1 MMGIFFFI
9 IIFQYSLDSLLLK
22 SIERLEYGYKNRDLD
37 TLEKAYKDL
46 KYISST
52 RGNAH
57 DLYFTSLCLYRIY
70 NLGFKKYS
78 KEEYI
83 DSAITYLEKSIKL
96 KKDFS
101 DAYALLGSLYGMKAK
116 GFFKGML
123 YGSKSDRAFKK
134 AKEIDSLNPRTLY
147 LEGISFLYK
156 PKGFGGSVQ
165 RAIHNFKKAIKIFE
179 EGKGERGIINWGYL
193 ECMMFLG
200 IAYEKVDSLKKAE
213 EVYRKVLEIDPDYG
227 WAKYRLYQIKNK

>member
-1 MMGIFFFI
+1 MMGLIFFI
-9 IIFQYSLDSLLLK
+9 IFQFSLDSLLLK

-52 RGNAH
+52 RGKPI
-57 DLYFTSLCLYRIY
+57 DLYFTSLCIY
-70 NLGFKKYS
+70 KMYILGFKKYS
-78 KEEYI
+78 KEAYI

-96 KKDFS
+96 KEEFS
-101 DAYALLGSLYGMKAK
+101 DAYALLASLYGMKAK

-123 YGSKSDRAFKK
+123 YGAKSDRTFEK
-134 AKEIDSLNPRTLY
+134 AKEIDILNPRTLY

-156 PKGFGGSVQ
+156 PKEFGGSVQ
-165 RAIHNFKKAIKIFE
+165 KAIRNFKKAIKIFE
-179 EGKGERGIINWGYL
+179 EGKGKRGIINWGYL

-200 IAYEKVDSLKKAE
+200 IAYEKIDSLEKAE
-213 EVYRKVLEIDPDYG
+213 NIYREVLEIDPDYG
-227 WAKYRLYQIKNK
+227 WAKYKIYQIKNK